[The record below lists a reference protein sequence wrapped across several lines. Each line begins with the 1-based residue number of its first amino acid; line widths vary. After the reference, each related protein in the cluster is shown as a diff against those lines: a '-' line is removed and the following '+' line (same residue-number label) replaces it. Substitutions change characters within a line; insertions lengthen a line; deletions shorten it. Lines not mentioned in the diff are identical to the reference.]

1 MNTYEAGKDRIS
13 TYYFDINGCSVVYNG
28 NGNYRD
34 NRNITYTHMG
44 GIAKSRTIYA
54 IAGRSEQLF
63 TFSEYIGSAAD
74 TDVFDVFVRLID
86 SSFCSASDLAGSDR
100 INESD
105 GDIADRNVVWLT
117 ECTAAEKAGN
127 VKITVLKDGSY
138 CVMWEWFVDGS
149 FDSIRYVI
157 LDECGNIIR
166 SETEIAGARLSDTS
180 VQPIVQGDVLTW
192 ATADSEDGSVTWY
205 SVDLM
210 QYVDVCCGD
219 VDMDGNVDISD
230 ATLALTIYARRAA
243 SLTVDEYT
251 EKQLMVAD
259 ADQDDDI
266 DISDATA
273 ILAYYAQNAA
283 GLNPAWDK
291 IFI

>member
-1 MNTYEAGKDRIS
+1 
-13 TYYFDINGCSVVYNG
+13 
-28 NGNYRD
+28 
-34 NRNITYTHMG
+34 
-44 GIAKSRTIYA
+44 
-54 IAGRSEQLF
+54 
-63 TFSEYIGSAAD
+63 
-74 TDVFDVFVRLID
+74 
-86 SSFCSASDLAGSDR
+86 
-100 INESD
+100 
-105 GDIADRNVVWLT
+105 
-117 ECTAAEKAGN
+117 
-127 VKITVLKDGSY
+127 
-138 CVMWEWFVDGS
+138 MWDWFVDGS